1 MNAELEAAVRD
12 RARNTCEYCLIPQSA
27 EITDHQIDHVI
38 ARKHAGET
46 TLENLA
52 VSCFHCNV
60 HKQTDLTGIDP
71 DTREIT
77 PLFNPRTDQWIDH
90 FEMTRDGSIIAK
102 TAVGRVT
109 LYVLKMNEPES
120 VTLRGL
126 LIRGGMM
133 AATA

>member
-12 RARNTCEYCLIPQSA
+12 RARNTCEYCLIPQIA

-46 TLENLA
+46 TLANLA
-52 VSCFHCNV
+52 LSCFHCNV
-60 HKQTDLTGIDP
+60 HKQTDLTGVDP
-71 DTREIT
+71 DTRAIT
-77 PLFNPRTDQWIDH
+77 PLFNPRTDRWADH
-90 FEMTRDGSIIAK
+90 FRLMSEGQIVAT

-126 LIRGGMM
+126 LIRGGVMT
-133 AATA
+133 ATG

>member
-1 MNAELEAAVRD
+1 MNADLEAAVRD
-12 RARNTCEYCLIPQSA
+12 RARNTCEYCLIPQTA

-71 DTREIT
+71 DTRAIT
-77 PLFNPRTDQWIDH
+77 PLFNQRTDRWVDH
-90 FEMTRDGSIIAK
+90 FRLLSDGSIIAK

-109 LYVLKMNEPES
+109 VYVLKMNESES

-126 LIRGGMM
+126 LIRGEMI
-133 AATA
+133 APTV

>member
-1 MNAELEAAVRD
+1 MNADLEAAVRD
-12 RARNTCEYCLIPQSA
+12 RARNACEYCLIPQTA

-71 DTREIT
+71 DTRAI
-77 PLFNPRTDQWIDH
+77 NPRMDRWVDH
-90 FEMTRDGSIIAK
+90 FTMLSDGVIIAK

-109 LYVLKMNEPES
+109 VYVLKMNESES

-126 LIRGGMM
+126 LIRGGMI
-133 AATA
+133 APTA